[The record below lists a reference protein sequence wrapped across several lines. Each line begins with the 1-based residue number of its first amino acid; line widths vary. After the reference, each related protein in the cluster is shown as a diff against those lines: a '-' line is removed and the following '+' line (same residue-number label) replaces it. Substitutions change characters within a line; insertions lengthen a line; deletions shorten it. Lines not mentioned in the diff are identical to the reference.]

1 VPKGFFCLH
10 NFTLVGEE
18 EAKLFRLEAGTSKV
32 TQRKN
37 SGFGFLSKRVEKIFT
52 LDNFGAIITMGFE
65 SKGDF
70 DPSSRFHS
78 VNAIQHN

>member
-1 VPKGFFCLH
+1 MSKGFFCLH

-18 EAKLFRLEAGTSKV
+18 EANLFLLEVGTSKV
-32 TQRKN
+32 AQRKN
-37 SGFGFLSKRVEKIFT
+37 SGFGFLSKLVEKIFT

-65 SKGDF
+65 SIGHF